1 MDFTNANCLVEGYFQ
16 ARKVS
21 GWKESTQKYGV
32 NLLKNTYKVQQSLRN
47 DTYNADTQ
55 TVFHICEQG
64 HLRIVKAP
72 TIKDTVVHHAVA
84 NHVMLPAFTPHM
96 IHDSGASLKGKGMSF
111 TRRRFEE
118 HLRWHYR
125 HYGAEGY
132 VLKIDFR
139 KYFDN
144 LRHDVLRNI
153 MNNYISDEHAVHVIN
168 EFLKMNRVDVSYSS
182 DTNIIEGVFSAIE
195 YAKINPALH
204 TKERYMDKS
213 LGIGSVIS
221 QAFGIF
227 TPNHID
233 TYCKTV
239 KSIHCYDAYM
249 DDRIIIHPNKEYLV
263 ELLKEI
269 ERIAKQYGLFVHK
282 KKTQIIKL
290 SHGFTFLKT
299 KYIITL
305 SGKIIRR
312 APRDVIVRQ
321 RRKMKKL
328 ARFVINND
336 MSLSDFQSQYRAWR
350 GDLQRKYHC
359 YHTIRNMDKL
369 YKELIIWIMNS
380 RCKNKQ
386 NDSLSLT

>member
-21 GWKESTQKYGV
+21 GWKESTQKYGL
-32 NLLKNTYKVQQSLRN
+32 NLLKNTYEIQESLRN
-47 DTYNADTQ
+47 DTYRADEQ

-84 NHVMLPAFTPHM
+84 NNVMLPAFLPHM

-111 TRRRFEE
+111 TRRRFEQ
-118 HLRWHYR
+118 HLSWYYR
-125 HYGAEGY
+125 HYGIEGY

-144 LRHDVLRNI
+144 LRHNVLRNI
-153 MNNYISDEHAVHVIN
+153 MNNYISDEHAIHVIN
-168 EFLKMNRVDVSYSS
+168 EFLWINRVDVSYSP
-182 DTNIIEGVFSAIE
+182 DVNIIDDVFSAIE
-195 YAKINPALH
+195 YAKIDPELL

-227 TPNHID
+227 TPSCID

-239 KSIHCYDAYM
+239 KGIHCYDAYM
-249 DDRIIIHPNKEYLV
+249 DDRIIIHHSKEYLV

-269 ERIAKQYGLFVHK
+269 ECIAMRYGLHVHK

-299 KYIITL
+299 KYILT
-305 SGKIIRR
+305 SRGRIIRR

-328 ARFVINND
+328 ARFVVSGTL
-336 MSLSDFQSQYRAWR
+336 SLHDFKNQYRAWR
-350 GDLQRKYHC
+350 GDLKRKYNC
-359 YHTIRNMDKL
+359 YHTIGNMDKL
-369 YKELIIWIMNS
+369 YKELIEWIMS
-380 RCKNKQ
+380 K
-386 NDSLSLT
+386 

>member
-21 GWKESTQKYGV
+21 GWKESTQKYGL
-32 NLLKNTYKVQQSLRN
+32 NLLKNTYEVQKSLRN
-47 DTYNADTQ
+47 NTYRADEQ

-84 NHVMLPAFTPHM
+84 NNAMLPAFLPHM

-111 TRRRFEE
+111 TRRRFEQ
-118 HLRWHYR
+118 HLSWYYR
-125 HYGAEGY
+125 RYGIEGY

-153 MNNYISDEHAVHVIN
+153 MNNYISDKHAIHVIN
-168 EFLKMNRVDVSYSS
+168 EFLRINRVDVSYSP
-182 DTNIIEGVFSAIE
+182 DANIIDDVFSAIE
-195 YAKINPALH
+195 YAKINQELL

-227 TPNHID
+227 TPSCID
-233 TYCKTV
+233 TYGKTV
-239 KSIHCYDAYM
+239 KGIHCYDAYM
-249 DDRIIIHPNKEYLV
+249 DDRIIIHHSKEYLV

-269 ERIAKQYGLFVHK
+269 ECIAMRYGLHVHK

-299 KYIITL
+299 KYILTS
-305 SGKIIRR
+305 SGKIVRR

-328 ARFVINND
+328 AKFVVNGTL
-336 MSLSDFQSQYRAWR
+336 SLHDFKNQYRAWR
-350 GDLQRKYHC
+350 GDLKRKYNC
-359 YHTIRNMDKL
+359 YHTIGNMDKL
-369 YKELIIWIMNS
+369 YKELIEWIMS
-380 RCKNKQ
+380 K
-386 NDSLSLT
+386 

>member
-21 GWKESTQKYGV
+21 GWKESTQKYGL
-32 NLLKNTYKVQQSLRN
+32 NLLKNTYEIQKSLRN
-47 DTYNADTQ
+47 DTYKSDEQ

-84 NHVMLPAFTPHM
+84 NNVMLPAFLPHM

-111 TRRRFEE
+111 TRRRFEQ
-118 HLRWHYR
+118 HLSWYYR
-125 HYGAEGY
+125 HYSTDGY

-153 MNNYISDEHAVHVIN
+153 MNNYISDEHALHVIN
-168 EFLKMNRVDVSYSS
+168 EFLRINRVDVSYSS
-182 DTNIIEGVFSAIE
+182 DMHIIDDVFSAIE
-195 YAKINPALH
+195 YAKIDTELL

-227 TPNHID
+227 TPSCID

-239 KSIHCYDAYM
+239 KGIHCYDAYM
-249 DDRIIIHPNKEYLV
+249 DDRVIIHHSKEYLV
-263 ELLKEI
+263 DLLKEI
-269 ERIAKQYGLFVHK
+269 ECIAMRYGLHVHK

-299 KYIITL
+299 KYILTS

-328 ARFVINND
+328 ARFVVD
-336 MSLSDFQSQYRAWR
+336 GTLVSM
-350 GDLQRKYHC
+350 
-359 YHTIRNMDKL
+359 T
-369 YKELIIWIMNS
+369 S
-380 RCKNKQ
+380 RTN
-386 NDSLSLT
+386 TVHGVEI